1 MTNGFVSLE
10 MEGGNEEFGVMMD
23 VYEDYTYSPEQELM
37 RQSSRDATLKALKA
51 LKAKERRILMYRYQL
66 NGGKRYTLKS
76 IGDKMGLSPETVRQI
91 EIRALRKM
99 RDYAKDLEA
108 YYMEAI

>member
-1 MTNGFVSLE
+1 
-10 MEGGNEEFGVMMD
+10 
-23 VYEDYTYSPEQELM
+23 VYGDYTYSPEQELI
-37 RQSSRDATLKALKA
+37 RHSSRDATLKALKT

-66 NGGKRYTLKS
+66 NGGERHTLKS

-99 RDYAKDLEA
+99 RDHAKDLEA
-108 YYMEAI
+108 YCMEAM